1 MHSKPNIT
9 HLILS
14 GGGFKGFVYL
24 GVLRYLYIENMI
36 ENIKYI
42 AGTSIG
48 AYFAT
53 IIALKVPVE
62 YFENEMY
69 ETIKTLNQNSSCYI
83 NNEAFHN
90 LFLKNGMLSLDF
102 LLDPVVKY
110 IQMKYQQDDITF
122 LDFIKKT
129 GVNIY
134 CSCSNVNTGKVRSFS
149 ADDTPYVSVI
159 DAVRASMSIPFLF
172 KPVEID
178 GEFYVDGYV
187 TSPLDIDNTFSD
199 VPDGNKLFI
208 CLNQSKK
215 GIKNSTTADDNIMS
229 YSLKIFSTIYKSQ
242 FEKAFMH
249 HDKANV
255 ILFDDL
261 PYDSAVKLKP
271 ANNKIVFDVSEEDLS
286 KLILVGFIG
295 ATQHFNKLSLPE
307 QKCIH

>member
-1 MHSKPNIT
+1 MHSKPSIT

-53 IIALKVPVE
+53 IIALKIPVE
-62 YFENEMY
+62 YFEDEMY
-69 ETIKTLNQNSSCYI
+69 KTIRLLNKNSSCYI
-83 NNEAFHN
+83 NNETFHN
-90 LFLKNGMLSLDF
+90 LFVKNGMLSLDF
-102 LLDPVVKY
+102 LLDPVIKY
-110 IQMKYQQDDITF
+110 IQIKYQQDDITF

-134 CSCSNVNTGKVRSFS
+134 FSCSNVNTGKMTAFS
-149 ADDTPYVSVI
+149 ADDTPHVSVI
-159 DAVRASMSIPFLF
+159 EAARASMSIPFLF
-172 KPVEID
+172 IPVEIN

-187 TSPLDIDNTFSD
+187 TSPLNIDNTFSD

-208 CLNQSKK
+208 CLNQSEKEAKK
-215 GIKNSTTADDNIMS
+215 AVADDNIMS
-229 YSLKIFSTIYKSQ
+229 YSLKIFGTIYKSQ
-242 FEKAFMH
+242 FEKAFVH
-249 HDKANV
+249 HNKNNV
-255 ILFDDL
+255 ILFDKL
-261 PYDSAVKLKP
+261 PYDSAVKMKLD
-271 ANNKIVFDVSEEDLS
+271 NNKIVFDVSEEDLS

-295 ATQHFNKLSLPE
+295 ATQHFNKSLT
-307 QKCIH
+307 